1 MHARTDIGVAQY
13 KSEPLTDGVHSAS
26 EGAPHHF
33 WIQSAPF
40 NNIVLVLRH
49 VAKVKKKKSVSTR
62 PRDVEDSV
70 VRRGLELPK

>member
-49 VAKVKKKKSVSTR
+49 VAKVKKKKKVFPPDLGMSKTR
-62 PRDVEDSV
+62 LLGAV
-70 VRRGLELPK
+70 